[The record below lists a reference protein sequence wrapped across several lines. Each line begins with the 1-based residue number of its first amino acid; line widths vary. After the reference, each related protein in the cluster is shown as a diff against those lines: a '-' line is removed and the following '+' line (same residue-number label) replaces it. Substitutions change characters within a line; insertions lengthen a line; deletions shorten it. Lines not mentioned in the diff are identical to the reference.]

1 MDVSTENR
9 SVSTGGKCQVS
20 SWCCQ
25 RNLLP
30 CSQPGPVPTAP
41 SFLLRIQK
49 AVLELGSPQGTA
61 VIRLLRRFP
70 RKERISRDSFRASSR
85 TVLKN
90 AINWGR
96 WVQPGW
102 IIMQSSK
109 NQKALH
115 ETKER
120 KTWKYKDHM
129 IFFFLTEW
137 RLLNLVKTS
146 GEQINWV
153 RVNV

>member
-9 SVSTGGKCQVS
+9 SVPTGGKCQVS

-41 SFLLRIQK
+41 SVLLRIQK

-96 WVQPGW
+96 WVQSGW

-120 KTWKYKDHM
+120 HGNTRIIW
-129 IFFFLTEW
+129 FFFLTEW

-146 GEQINWV
+146 GKQINWV